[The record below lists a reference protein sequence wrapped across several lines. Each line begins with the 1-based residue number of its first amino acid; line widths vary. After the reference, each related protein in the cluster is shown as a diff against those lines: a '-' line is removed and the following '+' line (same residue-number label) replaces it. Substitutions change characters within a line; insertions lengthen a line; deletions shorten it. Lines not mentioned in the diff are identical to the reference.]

1 MKPVGR
7 HANELVASAR
17 AWVRLP
23 ALALLLAVPPPAAAA
38 EASRAA
44 MDELLRDPS
53 QEQWTGL
60 SRFDLTLTRQDF
72 ERRLDGVLDPGH
84 GLRRYFDFVPG
95 AVAIYPTA
103 DRNAAPAALVRFAP
117 NPRTVR
123 RLPVSFR
130 PPGEPRGRP
139 AAPGRPLAGLRV
151 AIEPADIG
159 GRWAKMED
167 RSVEFPGYGRI
178 NEGDLNLM
186 VGRLLRDRLATLGA
200 EVFLVRDRAEP
211 QLAPRPADL
220 GAVAAEVLSDR
231 PWLMPDSFQ
240 HLAGTLPPS
249 DPRRLRIAEGLLLT
263 KTLETR
269 ARAALVRRLF
279 HPDVTIVLQHNAT
292 AESTSGR
299 LNATN
304 RNIFFVHG
312 AYSPSELS
320 EPEQRFRLLTKLFED
335 TVRVE
340 ARVADAIALRFRA
353 ATGFPPVLS
362 GDSANTRL
370 VLPKDPYVV
379 ARNLAFNREH
389 DGPVVVTEPYFM
401 NQAET
406 LARLLEGDYV
416 GERRVA
422 GRYRGSIYRE
432 YADCVAEGLV
442 DAYRLAGP
450 AVATGASVAEKR
462 VNP

>member
-1 MKPVGR
+1 MKRDG
-7 HANELVASAR
+7 HYATELAATVR
-17 AWVRLP
+17 ALSWLA
-23 ALALLLAVPPPAAAA
+23 ALTLLFAGALPAAAA
-38 EASRAA
+38 AGAPAAASRAA
-44 MDELLRDPS
+44 LEELLRDPT
-53 QEQWTGL
+53 QEEWSGL
-60 SRFDLTLTRQDF
+60 SRFDLTLTRQEF
-72 ERRLDGVLDPGH
+72 EGRLDRVLDPGH

-103 DRNAAPAALVRFAP
+103 ERNVGPVALVRFAADA
-117 NPRTVR
+117 RAKR
-123 RLPVSFR
+123 LLPVVFR
-130 PPGEPRGRP
+130 PPGEARGGP
-139 AAPGRPLAGLRV
+139 AAPGRPLSGLRV

-178 NEGDLNLM
+178 NEGDLNLV
-186 VGRLLRDRLATLGA
+186 VGRLLRERLTSLGA
-200 EVFLVRDRAEP
+200 VVFLVRDRAEP

-220 GAVAAEVLSDR
+220 GAVASEVLSER
-231 PWLMPDSFQ
+231 PWLLPDSFQ
-240 HLAGTLPPS
+240 HLAGLLAPA
-249 DPRRLRIAEGLLLT
+249 DPRRQHLAEGLLLT

-279 HPDVTIVLQHNAT
+279 NPDVTIVLQHNAT
-292 AESTSGR
+292 PESTTGHLSPS
-299 LNATN
+299 N

-312 AYSPSELS
+312 AYSPSELR

-340 ARVADAIALRFRA
+340 TRVADAIAQRFKT
-353 ATGFPPVLS
+353 ATGYPPVLS
-362 GDSANTRL
+362 GNSANTRL
-370 VLPKDPYVV
+370 VLPRDPYVV

-406 LARLLEGDYV
+406 LARLLAGDYA

-422 GRYRGSIYRE
+422 GRFRVSIYRE

-442 DAYRLAGP
+442 DAYRPARP
-450 AVATGASVAEKR
+450 AVAMARPSV
-462 VNP
+462 P